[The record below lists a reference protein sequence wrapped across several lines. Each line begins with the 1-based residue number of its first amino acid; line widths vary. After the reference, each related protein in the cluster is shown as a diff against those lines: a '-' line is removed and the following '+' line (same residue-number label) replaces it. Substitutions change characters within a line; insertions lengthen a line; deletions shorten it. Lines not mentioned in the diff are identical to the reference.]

1 MWCSE
6 WVCPTCCSTPRF
18 GRRALT
24 VQVLWTAA
32 LVAPPTYQRRGGH
45 HGRLYASARSLPL
58 ASRHALRPPKA
69 GRPPSR
75 VCHLRSCF
83 VWIGH
88 SAPLSPAITKTQR
101 DPARASAPTEARSQ
115 QLLGVCG
122 RDPIP
127 HSPFTGGRERVE
139 PAPVHTREA
148 TDHPRLPVVEDE
160 GDRQLATG
168 GGEDTQTGDR
178 SGDRKVSS
186 TTHPRQRSRNPT
198 LSRLDVQAPPGR

>member
-58 ASRHALRPPKA
+58 ASRHALRPLKA
-69 GRPPSR
+69 ARPPSL
-75 VCHLRSCF
+75 VCHPRSCF

-88 SAPLSPAITKTQR
+88 SAPLSPATTKTQR
-101 DPARASAPTEARSQ
+101 DPARAHRGKVATPVES
-115 QLLGVCG
+115 VCG

-127 HSPFTGGRERVE
+127 HSAFTGGRERVE
-139 PAPVHTREA
+139 PASGHTRQA
-148 TDHPRLPVVEDE
+148 TDLPVVEDE
-160 GDRQLATG
+160 GDRQRATG
-168 GGEDTQTGDR
+168 GGRHPDR
-178 SGDRKVSS
+178 R
-186 TTHPRQRSRNPT
+186 
-198 LSRLDVQAPPGR
+198 